1 MAKPK
6 VDIHKLNQMLRA
18 GKSVKE
24 CSKFFECTPGAIS
37 QHKKKLHVGVVKN
50 ICMQNAHR
58 VVEKNLNT
66 IDQLF
71 KINEEANK
79 LLDDLEQKPEIK
91 LKTMAEI
98 RGQLKLQLEVF
109 QTLFD
114 FRAVEAFQRE
124 VLETIKGVDINVRN
138 EIINRLSQGQAL
150 YKSLKFD

>member
-1 MAKPK
+1 M
-6 VDIHKLNQMLRA
+6 
-18 GKSVKE
+18 
-24 CSKFFECTPGAIS
+24 
-37 QHKKKLHVGVVKN
+37 HVGIVKN

-98 RGQLKLQLEVF
+98 RGQLKLQLEIF
-109 QTLFD
+109 QTLYD
-114 FRAVEAFQRE
+114 FRAVETFQRE
-124 VLETIKGVDINVRN
+124 VLETIKGVDINARN

>member
-6 VDIHKLNQMLRA
+6 VDINKLSQMLRA

-24 CSKFFECTPGAIS
+24 CAKHFNVTASAIS
-37 QHKKKLHVGVVKN
+37 QHKRNLHVGVVKN
-50 ICMQNAHR
+50 ICMENAHR
-58 VVEKNLNT
+58 VVEKNLNI

-79 LLDDLEQKPEIK
+79 LLNDLLQKPEIK
-91 LKTMAEI
+91 LKTMTEI
-98 RGQLKLQLEVF
+98 RNQLKLQLEIF

-114 FRAVEAFQRE
+114 FRAVEAFQQE

-138 EIINRLSQGQAL
+138 EIINRLNQRQAL
-150 YKSLKFD
+150 YKFLKFD